1 MVTLNPPARLAATSA
16 APGGCCSLLYHLFYL
31 SNDGNAVGY
40 KQSEL
45 GLDKNFG
52 LSVCLGAPT
61 RYHLGVKQEF
71 KNLRHIDTELGH

>member
-61 RYHLGVKQEF
+61 SSTLVELVKFGRNCEIWW
-71 KNLRHIDTELGH
+71 KL